1 LGNGYGVRRIS
12 ARIEIYERHMNRAF
26 LIVLG
31 PAAVV
36 AIGYVLVLKKIG
48 LEPPYLKLLVI
59 VAMLGVGFWWIGRQA
74 RKKA

>member
-1 LGNGYGVRRIS
+1 
-12 ARIEIYERHMNRAF
+12 MNRAF